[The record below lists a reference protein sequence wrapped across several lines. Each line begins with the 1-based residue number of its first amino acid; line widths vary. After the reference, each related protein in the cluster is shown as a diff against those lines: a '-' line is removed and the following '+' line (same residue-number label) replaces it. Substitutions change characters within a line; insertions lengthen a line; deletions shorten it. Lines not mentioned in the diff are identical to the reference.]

1 MTIDLSPEA
10 QDHLQLGLAAVQAGD
25 LETAKEEFATV
36 LEEHPNH
43 QETRYRLGWVLASL
57 GERQEAIQQ
66 LRRTLQ
72 IQPEHPEANYNL
84 GAILL
89 QQAQLEALEDGRMET
104 AVLAEAKACFEK
116 VLEKDPFDQRA
127 FAFINLLKR
136 AMESY
141 ADLSPPTQKE

>member
-1 MTIDLSPEA
+1 MTNELSLDA
-10 QDHLQLGLAAVQAGD
+10 QDHLQLGLMAVQAGD
-25 LETAKEEFATV
+25 LETAREEFVAV

-43 QETRYRLGWVLASL
+43 LETRYRLGWVLASL
-57 GERQEAIQQ
+57 GEREDAIQQ

-72 IQPEHPEANYNL
+72 IQPDHPEANYNL

-89 QQAQLEALEDGRMET
+89 QKAQVEAAEGGRMDT

-116 VLEKDPFDQRA
+116 VLETDPFDQRA

-136 AMESY
+136 ALESY
-141 ADLSPPTQKE
+141 GKQDLPAQE